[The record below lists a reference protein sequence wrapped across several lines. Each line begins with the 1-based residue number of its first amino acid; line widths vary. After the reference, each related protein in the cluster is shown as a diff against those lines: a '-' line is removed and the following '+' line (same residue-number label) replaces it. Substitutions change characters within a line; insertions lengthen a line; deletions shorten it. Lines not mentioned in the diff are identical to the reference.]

1 MNRILVYVAVALVL
15 LATSWWGA
23 RWALN
28 AEYTRGFADATN
40 ACQSSNL
47 AALNAQIT
55 ATQGLVAEAH
65 AASTALSKSIA
76 ERQQADAQ
84 TTKEL
89 RDALSTTA
97 PDRAGCQYDANSMQH
112 IHTARQRAAQAV
124 TSGIR
129 SALPATGK
137 HDE

>member
-1 MNRILVYVAVALVL
+1 MNRILAYVAIALVL
-15 LATSWWGA
+15 FAASWWGA

-28 AEYTRGFADATN
+28 AEYNRGFSDATN
-40 ACQSSNL
+40 NCQRTSLSVL
-47 AALNAQIT
+47 SDQIAAT
-55 ATQGLVAEAH
+55 DRLVAEAH

-76 ERQQADAQ
+76 DRKQADAQ

-89 RDALSTTA
+89 RDALSISA
-97 PDRAGCQYDANSMQH
+97 NDRVGCQYDANSMQH